1 MNALSQFAEDQ
12 GVKVLVEP
20 EPGLLLEN
28 SQDFLSFIKSI
39 QSEYI
44 RLNFDI
50 AHFYCAR
57 KTQQKWSIGYQI
69 S

>member
-12 GVKVLVEP
+12 GIKVLVEP

-39 QSEYI
+39 ESEYI

-50 AHFYCAR
+50 AFLLR
-57 KTQQKWSIGYQI
+57 KGRPSRSGP
-69 S
+69 